1 MLTFLGHRNATRLLA
16 LCALALCVGLS
27 SGCRMFRGRNELSL
41 KVPSND
47 RDWVPG
53 LDVLATADF
62 DGSQVTVHNIRNCTY
77 LTENDYVLDHYDKT
91 FDLTKITSVDFIVVP
106 FKDSPSL
113 AHTMLSFGFQDKDYV
128 VVSVEAR
135 LEKGEVYSPLRGANQ
150 EMELMYV
157 VGDERDLIQ
166 LRTEQRD
173 VDVYVYRA
181 QVGPREVRSMF
192 VDMLERANKLSKKPE
207 FYDTFTNNC
216 TTNIVDHINKL
227 NPNLI
232 AYTYQILL
240 PGHSDRLAYDL
251 GLLDRSVPFET
262 LKRRA
267 HVNARAHVFA
277 SRADFSQQIRR

>member
-1 MLTFLGHRNATRLLA
+1 
-16 LCALALCVGLS
+16 
-27 SGCRMFRGRNELSL
+27 MFRGRNELSL

-181 QVGPREVRSMF
+181 RVGPHEVRAMF